1 MAQTAPYPTIPAPYG
16 LRPINL
22 IGGQVFAGATRQL
35 PITPTIGN
43 GGGSINYNTP
53 IYYGDVVQL
62 SAANSTIIIST
73 LDTDTSPV
81 AGVVGVFLGCTYTNP
96 VTKQKTFSQYW
107 PGFASGVTDAFAY
120 VADDPDQL
128 YRVASVGNTVN
139 TTGLV
144 ISAVSQ
150 VVVGNN
156 ATLILNAGNAT
167 SGNSRTGVFAN
178 AVETSLPMRV
188 VDGIPDT
195 ATADGYTELVVKFN
209 FGYHSYNNA
218 VGVAV

>member
-1 MAQTAPYPTIPAPYG
+1 MAYPTVSAPYG
-16 LRPINL
+16 LQPINL

-35 PITPTIGN
+35 PITATPGN

-62 SAANSTIIIST
+62 SQANSTIIIST
-73 LDTDTSPV
+73 LDTDATPV
-81 AGVVGVFLGCTYTNP
+81 PGVVGVFLGCTYTNP
-96 VTKQKTFSQYW
+96 VTKQKTFSQFW
-107 PGFASGVTDAFAY
+107 PGFASGVPDAYAY

-128 YRVASVGNTVN
+128 YKAVSVGNTIN

-156 ATLILNAGNAT
+156 ATLILNTGDANT
-167 SGNSRTGVFAN
+167 GNSRIGVFAN
-178 AVETSLPMRV
+178 AVSTSLPMRV

-195 ATADGYTELVVKFN
+195 ATSNGYTELVVKFN

-218 VGVAV
+218 VGVA

>member
-1 MAQTAPYPTIPAPYG
+1 MAQTAPYPTVAAPYG
-16 LRPINL
+16 LKPINL

-35 PITPTIGN
+35 PITATPGN
-43 GGGSINYNTP
+43 GTGSINYNTA

-62 SAANSTIIIST
+62 SAANSTIIKST

-107 PGFASGVTDAFAY
+107 PGFASGVPDAYAY
-120 VADDPDQL
+120 IADDPDQL
-128 YRVASVGNTVN
+128 YKAASVGNTIN

-156 ATLILNAGNAT
+156 ATLILNTGSST
-167 SGNSRTGVFAN
+167 TGDSKIGVFAN
-178 AVETSLPMRV
+178 AVSTSLPMRV
-188 VDGIPDT
+188 VDGVLDT
-195 ATADGYTELVVKFN
+195 ATADGYTELIVKFN
-209 FGYHSYNNA
+209 FGYHSYDNA
-218 VGVAV
+218 TGVA

>member
-1 MAQTAPYPTIPAPYG
+1 MAYPTVSAPYG
-16 LRPINL
+16 LKPINL

-35 PITPTIGN
+35 PITPTPGN
-43 GGGSINYNTP
+43 GGGSINYNTA

-62 SAANSTIIIST
+62 SQANSTIIIST
-73 LDTDTSPV
+73 LDTDATPV
-81 AGVVGVFLGCTYTNP
+81 PGVVGVFLGCTYTNP

-107 PGFASGVTDAFAY
+107 PGFASGVPDAMAY

-128 YRVASVGNTVN
+128 YKAASVGNTPN

-156 ATLILNAGNAT
+156 ATLILNTGSAT
-167 SGNSRTGVFAN
+167 TGDSKIGVFAN
-178 AVETSLPMRV
+178 AVSTPLPMRV
-188 VDGIPDT
+188 VDGVPDT
-195 ATADGYTELVVKFN
+195 ATSNGYTELIVKFN

-218 VGVAV
+218 DGVA